1 MDAFPQQVNP
11 GARLSMSASDPGKPI
26 AQIRLRL
33 PLDLLQAVIETNM
46 AAFPQQVNPGARL
59 LMSASDPGKPIA
71 QIRLRL
77 QLESQR
83 EDQPA
88 LLPEIQQEDQPAL
101 QPEIQQEGQPT
112 LPLEIQQEDQLTLP
126 LEIQRPVSCPEVI
139 EMNMVAFLRLDM
151 FGVSHWRNVSAPG
164 KHPARKLLPLHP
176 QRHPQRPVHH
186 CDLLPVPPCPEVIET
201 NMVAFLRL
209 DMCGA

>member
-1 MDAFPQQVNP
+1 
-11 GARLSMSASDPGKPI
+11 MSASDPGKPT
-26 AQIRLRL
+26 A
-33 PLDLLQAVIETNM
+33 LLQAATETNM

-71 QIRLRL
+71 QIRPGL
-77 QLESQR
+77 QL
-83 EDQPA
+83 
-88 LLPEIQQEDQPAL
+88 
-101 QPEIQQEGQPT
+101 EIQQEGQPT

-164 KHPARKLLPLHP
+164 KHPA
-176 QRHPQRPVHH
+176 
-186 CDLLPVPPCPEVIET
+186 
-201 NMVAFLRL
+201 
-209 DMCGA
+209 